1 MKYDRAGIAPEFLS
15 YYLGELRYV
24 TEAYKVFCKEHPKI
38 AARFGSQAGEV
49 TDPWVGQLLQSF
61 AWLAGRMQ
69 MDIERTG
76 LDVPLSLLEGV
87 DPNLVGPQPSVG
99 VVRFYPDPDA
109 THSPQGLTLPR
120 GTRLTMPAPGDATA
134 CTFLTSQP
142 VTVWPLA
149 ISRARFTGIPPDIPS
164 LYSYLHD
171 RDASCVR
178 GALRLRLATF
188 NGVPL
193 CSLDGL
199 DRLPVYLCGEERWA
213 SQLFELIHSA
223 VVGIVMGVPEAFET
237 GNLYG
242 QRQPGLPSMQ
252 VEHEG
257 LEPDESLL
265 RPVWPKFHGQ
275 RLVHDF
281 FALPSR
287 YGFFT
292 LAGLAAG
299 LQQIDGPEVEIVLLL
314 AREVATLD
322 PQIDASQFALHCS
335 PAANLFPVPGERL
348 ELDPQQARHRLTP
361 VVDRPD
367 DYEVHS
373 VDLAVGQVDEDS
385 ETFVF
390 EPLNRALVEMTR
402 RNAHFFTL
410 RRAQEQ
416 VTDSERHYDTHHEY
430 VRTPT
435 WITLLG
441 ADRQPDDTGIG
452 LLALDAWLTNADLP
466 CVQPINGRHDLTV
479 ADAKSV
485 ASVGFVR
492 GPTSPRAPLASGGR
506 GRAAWELVRQ
516 LQLELAVFDN
526 QYDEPD
532 PGEGLRLM
540 LRPWLAAG
548 DHATAR
554 FLDALVGARAQA
566 VYAMHCWAEDPHMTR
581 GVAITLTFDESRLDG
596 FSPFG
601 FALALERYVAR
612 HVSAL
617 SFTRTTLHT
626 LQRGSVFTWPT
637 RSGTRAAF

>member
-1 MKYDRAGIAPEFLS
+1 MAID
-15 YYLGELRYV
+15 
-24 TEAYKVFCKEHPKI
+24 
-38 AARFGSQAGEV
+38 
-49 TDPWVGQLLQSF
+49 
-61 AWLAGRMQ
+61 
-69 MDIERTG
+69 RTG
-76 LDVPLSLLEGV
+76 LDLPLSQLEGV

-109 THSPQGLTLPR
+109 THSRQGLTLPR
-120 GTRLTMPAPGDATA
+120 GTRLTIQATQDATA
-134 CTFLTSQP
+134 CVFLTSQP

-149 ISRARFTGIPPDIPS
+149 ISRVRFTGIPPDIPS
-164 LYSYLHD
+164 LYHYLHD
-171 RDASCVR
+171 QDASRVR
-178 GALRLRLATF
+178 GALRLRMATF
-188 NGVPL
+188 NGAPL
-193 CSLDGL
+193 CSFDGL
-199 DRLPVYLCGEERWA
+199 DRLPVYLCGDERLA
-213 SQLFELIHSA
+213 SQLFELTHSS

-242 QRQPGLPSMQ
+242 QRQPGLPYMRL
-252 VEHEG
+252 EHEG

-265 RPVWPKFHGQ
+265 RPVWSKFHGQ

-292 LAGLAAG
+292 LTGLAAG

-314 AREVATLD
+314 SREVATLD
-322 PQIDASQFALHCS
+322 SQIDASHFALYCS
-335 PAANLFPVPGERL
+335 PAANLFPAPGERL
-348 ELDPQQARHRLTP
+348 EIDPEQARHRLIP

-373 VDLAVGQVDEDS
+373 VDHAMGQVDEDS

-390 EPLNRALVEMTR
+390 EPLNAALPELTR
-402 RNAHFFTL
+402 RNARFFTL

-416 VTDSERHYDTHHEY
+416 VMDSERRYDTHHEF
-430 VRTPT
+430 VRTPA

-466 CVQPINGRHDLTV
+466 CVQPVNGRHDLTV

-492 GPTSPRAPLASGGR
+492 GPTAPRTPLACGRR

-516 LQLELAVFDN
+516 LQLELAVFDDPYN
-526 QYDEPD
+526 EPS

-540 LRPWLAAG
+540 LRPWLPAG
-548 DHATAR
+548 DHTTAR
-554 FLDALVGARAQA
+554 FLDALVGARAEA
-566 VYAMHCWAEDPHMTR
+566 VYAMHRWADDPQMTR
-581 GVAITLTFDESRLDG
+581 GIAITLTFDESRLDG

-612 HVSAL
+612 HVSEF

-626 LQRGSVFTWPT
+626 VQRGLVFTWPA